1 MCQECEGR
9 SANYEDMIS
18 GAHRT
23 VENSIEYVC
32 GRSYGPSSISNL
44 VKMRVQFMTLGSYQT
59 HGNLVFF
66 SSVPLCLQL
75 SHILLCALG
84 HIPDSLLQ
92 DLGRQAKMS
101 IELLGDR

>member
-1 MCQECEGR
+1 
-9 SANYEDMIS
+9 
-18 GAHRT
+18 
-23 VENSIEYVC
+23 
-32 GRSYGPSSISNL
+32 
-44 VKMRVQFMTLGSYQT
+44 MRVQFMTFKLGSYQT
-59 HGNLVFF
+59 HGNLNFF

-101 IELLGDR
+101 IELLGDREDTGCSQGPTSAVCSEAT